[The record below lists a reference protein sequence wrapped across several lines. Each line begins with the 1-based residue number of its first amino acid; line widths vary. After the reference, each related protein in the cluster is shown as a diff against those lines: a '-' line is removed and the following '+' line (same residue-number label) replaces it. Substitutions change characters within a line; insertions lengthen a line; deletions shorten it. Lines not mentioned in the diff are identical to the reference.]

1 MQIICEVFIPRN
13 LPKRNNDH
21 LKECLG
27 MHLCQDLVDLSPDC
41 IIFELHFSS
50 FMMSQSIQRSAA
62 TLGLQQPTSGDD
74 DIIVKFDQQQ

>member
-1 MQIICEVFIPRN
+1 MKIICEVIIPQN
-13 LPKRNNDH
+13 LPQRNKDH
-21 LKECLG
+21 LKECLS
-27 MHLCQDLVDLSPDC
+27 MHLCQDSVDLSLGC
-41 IIFELHFSS
+41 IIFELLFSS